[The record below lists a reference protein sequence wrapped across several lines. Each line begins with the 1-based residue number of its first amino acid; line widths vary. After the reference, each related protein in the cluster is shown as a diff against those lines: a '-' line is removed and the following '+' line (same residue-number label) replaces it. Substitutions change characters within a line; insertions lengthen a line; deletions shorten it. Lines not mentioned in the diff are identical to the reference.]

1 MTLGGIIVKLK
12 DKVIIVTGGGRGIG
26 RSAAIAL
33 AENGARVAVIA
44 KTESEVNSV
53 AKEIS
58 QKGHDGIS
66 IAADVSNESQVKEM
80 VEKVNKGFGTVDVL
94 INNAAV
100 APVDRLVDS
109 KTEDWDLTM
118 AVNLRGTYLCSR
130 EVIGPM
136 IERRSGKIINVSSK
150 AGREPFANFTA
161 YCTSKYGVIGF
172 TESLAVEMSPY
183 NISVNVVCP
192 DRVITKMSTGTIP
205 EGDYSDWMKP
215 EDLADVFV
223 FLSSDESKSVN
234 GAIIYAYG
242 FAGFG
247 KSGLEK

>member
-1 MTLGGIIVKLK
+1 VKLK
-12 DKVIIVTGGGRGIG
+12 NKVIIVTGGGRGIG

-33 AENGARVAVIA
+33 ATNGAKVAIVA

-53 AKEIS
+53 AKEIL
-58 QKGHDGIS
+58 QKGHNILP
-66 IAADVSNESQVKEM
+66 IAADVSNEAQVKKI
-80 VEKVNKGFGTVDVL
+80 VKKVNKEFGIVDVL

-100 APVDRLVDS
+100 AFVDRLVDS
-109 KTEDWDLTM
+109 KTKDWDLTM
-118 AVNLRGTYLCSR
+118 AVNLRGTFLCTR

-136 IERRSGKIINVSSK
+136 MKRRSGKIINISSR
-150 AGREPFANFTA
+150 AGREPYANFSA
-161 YCTSKYGVIGF
+161 YCTSKYGIIGF
-172 TESLAVEMSPY
+172 TESLAVEMSQY
-183 NISVNVVCP
+183 NVYVNVVCP

-205 EGDYSDWMKP
+205 EGDYSDWQKP
-215 EDLADVFV
+215 EDLADLFV

>member
-1 MTLGGIIVKLK
+1 MKLK
-12 DKVIIVTGGGRGIG
+12 NKVILVTGGGRGIG
-26 RSAAIAL
+26 KSAAIAL
-33 AENGARVAVIA
+33 AANGARVAIAA
-44 KTESEVNSV
+44 KTESEINSV

-58 QKGHDGIS
+58 EKGQDVLP
-66 IAADVSNESQVKEM
+66 IAADVSDELQVKKM
-80 VEKVNKGFGTVDVL
+80 VEEVNKEFGIVDVL

-100 APVDRLVDS
+100 ALVDRLVDS

-118 AVNLRGTYLCSR
+118 AVNLRGTYLCAK

-136 IERRSGKIINVSSK
+136 MERRSGKIINVSSR
-150 AGREPFANFTA
+150 AGRQPFANFSA

-172 TESLAVEMSPY
+172 TESLAAEVSQY
-183 NISVNVVCP
+183 NINVNVVCP
-192 DRVITKMSTGTIP
+192 DRVITRMSTGTIP
-205 EGDYSDWMKP
+205 DGDYSDWMKP
-215 EDLADVFV
+215 EDMADVFV

-247 KSGLEK
+247 KAGLEK

>member
-1 MTLGGIIVKLK
+1 MKLK
-12 DKVIIVTGGGRGIG
+12 NKVIIVTGGGRGIG

-33 AENGARVAVIA
+33 ATNGAKVAIVA

-53 AKEIS
+53 AKEIL
-58 QKGHDGIS
+58 QKGHNILP
-66 IAADVSNESQVKEM
+66 IAADVSNEAQVKKI
-80 VEKVNKGFGTVDVL
+80 VKKVNKEFRIVDVL

-100 APVDRLVDS
+100 AFVDRLVDS
-109 KTEDWDLTM
+109 KTKDWDLTM
-118 AVNLRGTYLCSR
+118 AVNLRGTFLCTR

-136 IERRSGKIINVSSK
+136 MERRSGKIINISSR
-150 AGREPFANFTA
+150 AGREPYANFSA
-161 YCTSKYGVIGF
+161 YCTSKYRIIGF
-172 TESLAVEMSPY
+172 TESLAVEMSQY
-183 NISVNVVCP
+183 NVYVNVVCP

-205 EGDYSDWMKP
+205 EGDYSDWQKP
-215 EDLADVFV
+215 EDLADLFV